1 MSKQTALYVI
11 SGPSG
16 VGKGTVCK
24 ALLAELGEG
33 PNRQLTLSISAT
45 TRPMRPGEVDGV
57 NYHFLSQE
65 DFLRRVD
72 NGEFLEYATV
82 YGNYYGTLR
91 SAVQQELAEP
101 IRQKSS
107 GLSAESRE
115 DKARRLQWLLQQLI
129 RETLRENNEELCQSM
144 KESLIKELDYQFRS
158 QEERE
163 EERDRLAQ
171 QRSEEYYRKMD
182 ELLCKKSRRKADKA
196 DKKERAAE
204 KVKPPKPTGDK
215 KKRHFVF

>member
-1 MSKQTALYVI
+1 MPREDI
-11 SGPSG
+11 SQGNMQDAGRDPSMAIE
-16 VGKGTVCK
+16 VVSVRDSDMVP
-24 ALLAELGEG
+24 EREEY
-33 PNRQLTLSISAT
+33 SA
-45 TRPMRPGEVDGV
+45 P
-57 NYHFLSQE
+57 
-65 DFLRRVD
+65 
-72 NGEFLEYATV
+72 
-82 YGNYYGTLR
+82 
-91 SAVQQELAEP
+91 VQQELAEP

-204 KVKPPKPTGDK
+204 KVKPDGTHRAVTGTGTTGNAGIGIDHCNTGIHADCAYRTRTGTSTAAYTSVAYYK
-215 KKRHFVF
+215 CHTLILPNDRIDF